1 MLRFYRIV
9 LKLYT
14 RIVGISG
21 KSSRGDSWKEREC
34 ACHSRHFYWQEHWPD
49 AVLMQNHKQ
58 IIAIHIR
65 RSANS
70 WEFSQLLPC
79 CCPNNAFAPSKYPVS
94 GQELKLIHWIIC
106 NHIYPVTQCVRLSLT
121 VDFKGLYALPVQPP
135 NHPKQNNAHNCQSC
149 RSCGKHAPAL
159 LHPLKQSGF
168 HPQHG
173 NQVCP
178 DMGQQ
183 RAIEMA
189 WDRKSVV

>member
-1 MLRFYRIV
+1 MDFRYNLTGLYKIFSVGNLLIWIEMLRFYRIV

-94 GQELKLIHWIIC
+94 GQELKLIHW
-106 NHIYPVTQCVRLSLT
+106 
-121 VDFKGLYALPVQPP
+121 LYAIKFIL
-135 NHPKQNNAHNCQSC
+135 
-149 RSCGKHAPAL
+149 
-159 LHPLKQSGF
+159 
-168 HPQHG
+168 
-173 NQVCP
+173 
-178 DMGQQ
+178 
-183 RAIEMA
+183 
-189 WDRKSVV
+189 